1 MSFAVR
7 DGHWALLHVCLSHAD
22 CFWALLHVCLSYAN
36 CSWGLLHVCLSQ
48 KQKVANSSYLVHWL
62 CKWSQHFQIEFVNWW
77 SYSLPTW
84 QLFDR
89 KCHMLRTYRFKGHR
103 QKLNRMS
110 AYWSWLI
117 YLRMKTFEKLQKF
130 TYVDAFLRHVYL
142 SIPFLD
148 QEVKGHKAWQLK
160 HKSGEQGDSKLV
172 ECCTLKISYVWH
184 VWWSCVAE
192 RSKVTAAVLTY
203 LRQATARTSLID
215 GRAVCRQVLV
225 LWLIGAKV
233 WPPTKP

>member
-1 MSFAVR
+1 MACVWYSIHSADALVNKVVCVWYVIMSFAVR

-110 AYWSWLI
+110 AYWSWLM
-117 YLRMKTFEKLQKF
+117 YLRMKTFEKLQKVHLCGRF
-130 TYVDAFLRHVYL
+130 SAACLPVD
-142 SIPFLD
+142 SI
-148 QEVKGHKAWQLK
+148 
-160 HKSGEQGDSKLV
+160 S
-172 ECCTLKISYVWH
+172 
-184 VWWSCVAE
+184 
-192 RSKVTAAVLTY
+192 RS
-203 LRQATARTSLID
+203 RGQRS
-215 GRAVCRQVLV
+215 RS
-225 LWLIGAKV
+225 
-233 WPPTKP
+233 